1 MCLDLNTL
9 QLVWVQDTLDDS
21 NSTPVLEIE
30 KGHLYLYVRDVY
42 KRQGLMNCLA
52 LESAC
57 FETSGKESVPSSSL
71 ICERFWNMEAFEEK
85 NR

>member
-1 MCLDLNTL
+1 LN
-9 QLVWVQDTLDDS
+9 S
-21 NSTPVLEIE
+21 E
-30 KGHLYLYVRDVY
+30 
-42 KRQGLMNCLA
+42 GLMNCLA

-57 FETSGKESVPSSSL
+57 LETSGKESVPSSSL